1 MKRTLLSIFTVALS
15 TSLFAQVNYTDIT
28 DVVLNA
34 TATGEQA
41 DLDIDGDG
49 NDDISILAVELNL
62 GGTPARVSACILA
75 ENEFTAMI
83 GVIDGNGLATPTALN
98 LNDPINA
105 SATWLDTSDSANE
118 YYNAVDVDG
127 LGAFA
132 GTCAT
137 GTDVYL
143 GVRFT
148 IGSNLHYGWVLVNI
162 ATNAST
168 TTIKAFGYEE
178 TADTEILAGAQ
189 PSSASINKNVL
200 SSSVYPNPALNV
212 LNIEINE
219 EVASINVLTLDG
231 KVVASVNNDS
241 KIDVSGLNSGLYIY
255 QVITVAGNVS
265 NGNFTK
271 M

>member
-49 NDDISILAVELNL
+49 SDDVSILAVELNL
-62 GGTPARVSACILA
+62 GAPARVSACILA

-83 GVIDGNGLATPTALN
+83 GSIDGNGLATPTPLSLN
-98 LNDPINA
+98 TPINA
-105 SATWLDTSDSANE
+105 SATWQDTSDSANE

-127 LGAFA
+127 LGPFT
-132 GTCAT
+132 GFCAT

-148 IGSNLHYGWVLVNI
+148 IGSNLHYGWVLVNV
-162 ATNAST
+162 ATDAST

-200 SSSVYPNPALNV
+200 SSSVYPNPAFNE

-231 KVVASVNNDS
+231 KVVASVNNDV
-241 KIDVSGLNSGLYIY
+241 KIDVSGLNSGMYIY

>member
-34 TATGEQA
+34 TATGEQL
-41 DLDIDGDG
+41 DIDIDGDG
-49 NDDISILAVELNL
+49 VGDIGIIALSGSGLK
-62 GGTPARVSACILA
+62 VSASFLA
-75 ENEFTAMI
+75 DNDQSAIISVMQS
-83 GVIDGNGLATPTALN
+83 GLATPTALA
-98 LNDPINA
+98 LNAPINSTSAWIDTA
-105 SATWLDTSDSANE
+105 SAGMNS
-118 YYNAVDVDG
+118 YYNAAYSDATSAVI
-127 LGAFA
+127 L
-132 GTCAT
+132 GTCAS
-137 GTDVYL
+137 GTDIYL
-143 GVRFT
+143 GVRFL
-148 IGSNLHYGWVLVNI
+148 IGSDLHYGWVLINV
-162 ATNAST
+162 ATDAST
-168 TTIKAFGYEE
+168 TTVKAYGYEE

-200 SSSVYPNPALNV
+200 SSSVYPNPALNE